1 MFRALTLFFILA
13 GQGILGPLG
22 VDAASL
28 VPTDAVRVLSNP
40 HQAAKLTRTVRNF
53 NRETQAP
60 PDSSGGHIVFNWHAS
75 NDSGDH
81 NAVDTRIFMLTDGG
95 NSTLADNSTS
105 GYVIEAVAVQFNKTH
120 FSQAASSTPWVAI
133 FPCTANSPAGNSS
146 ELIDNAQRLGAHAI
160 LAYTEGTTYQYCNL
174 TENTPPATI
183 PIYATE
189 NWHDAFL
196 VFSDEMD
203 SLFAPTPLKF
213 YNATAMSA
221 LAASN
226 GTVTHDFASLRT
238 NSSFLT
244 QSNAV
249 LTRIPAIASNVSAAE
264 LAFAASA
271 SAGGGAGGAGAG
283 GKGTTAS
290 GAGRVR
296 VGVGHRRRKKRSE
309 VSTMPSGGLEPPTL
323 SFPKYRVGVFLRS
336 IYSRTFQISAELRP
350 AGKKGTIQNST
361 HVLGWARTTVLVAAA
376 VEQSLGASCILHED
390 FFALLR
396 GEYPGSDRHKHK
408 NCSSLNPRRQPSLD
422 SRRFPLLS
430 LPLLAMFV
438 WLASPSVLPGPSIP
452 CLNAWSLNAWCCPS
466 VLDGDNQDFHIR
478 ILAVPAAR

>member
-1 MFRALTLFFILA
+1 MECKWCASSPYIAMAMSRLDIRQCPQTAKGSWVRRASTQPPWSPPMQDF
-13 GQGILGPLG
+13 
-22 VDAASL
+22 
-28 VPTDAVRVLSNP
+28 NP
-40 HQAAKLTRTVRNF
+40 
-53 NRETQAP
+53 ETQAP
-60 PDSSGGHIVFNWHAS
+60 PDSSGGHIMFNWHAS

-81 NAVDTRIFMLTDGG
+81 TAVDTRIFMLTDGG
-95 NSTLADNSTS
+95 NSTLADNSTG

-133 FPCTANSPAGNSS
+133 FPCTANSPAGSS
-146 ELIDNAQRLGAHAI
+146 LELIDNAQRLGAHAI

-221 LAASN
+221 LASN
-226 GTVTHDFASLRT
+226 GSGGVAHDFASLRT

-249 LTRIPAIASNVSAAE
+249 LARIPAIASNVSAAE

-271 SAGGGAGGAGAG
+271 GAGADGGAGG

-296 VGVGHRRRKKRSE
+296 VGVA
-309 VSTMPSGGLEPPTL
+309 V
-323 SFPKYRVGVFLRS
+323 VG
-336 IYSRTFQISAELRP
+336 
-350 AGKKGTIQNST
+350 
-361 HVLGWARTTVLVAAA
+361 LVA
-376 VEQSLGASCILHED
+376 VGLGSGI
-390 FFALLR
+390 
-396 GEYPGSDRHKHK
+396 G
-408 NCSSLNPRRQPSLD
+408 
-422 SRRFPLLS
+422 
-430 LPLLAMFV
+430 
-438 WLASPSVLPGPSIP
+438 W
-452 CLNAWSLNAWCCPS
+452 
-466 VLDGDNQDFHIR
+466 
-478 ILAVPAAR
+478 